1 MGMEMS
7 SIWEAMKSSQYQRT
21 LDQLEVQMA
30 NATNLTDA
38 LNITLNR
45 VVMVTHA
52 VAGTFWVHDMFGD
65 GRIHPKAVYDNQSL
79 MEFSL
84 APGEGIAGQV
94 IQSGRSVIIAD
105 CQKHPQWSNRADAK
119 TGFQTRTM
127 ICVPMR
133 FREFV
138 FGCIQIINKKDD
150 LPFDDKD
157 LAFAENLA
165 AYSTRLFEKLHFL
178 DTFAATSKEQPV
190 EVIESSKEHSFAEL
204 LSMENF
210 ADIEEELLHTGRVA
224 SLSPS
229 QQKNVL
235 RLSREIWKIL
245 STQELQEKQKSG
257 FWKF

>member
-21 LDQLEVQMA
+21 LEQLEKQLA
-30 NATNLTDA
+30 DATDLTDA
-38 LNITLNR
+38 LNIVLDR
-45 VVMVTHA
+45 VVLVAHA
-52 VAGTFWVHDMFGD
+52 VTGTFWVHDVFGD

-79 MEFSL
+79 MDFSL

-94 IQSGRSVIIAD
+94 IQSGRSVIIPD

-127 ICVPMR
+127 ICVPLH
-133 FREFV
+133 FREYV

-150 LPFDDKD
+150 LAFDDKD
-157 LAFAENLA
+157 LIFAENLA
-165 AYSTRLFEKLHFL
+165 TYSARLFETLHFL
-178 DTFAATSKEQPV
+178 DDFAAASKEQPV
-190 EVIESSKEHSFAEL
+190 EVIDGSREHSFSEL

-210 ADIEEELLHTGRVA
+210 ADIEEELLHTDRVA
-224 SLSPS
+224 SLNTS

-245 STQELQEKQKSG
+245 STQEPKEKKKSG

>member
-21 LDQLEVQMA
+21 IDQLEAQMA
-30 NATNLTDA
+30 NVTDLTEA
-38 LNITLNR
+38 LSVTLNR

-52 VAGTFWVHDMFGD
+52 VTGTFWFHDVFGD
-65 GRIHPKAVYDNQSL
+65 GRIHPKAVYDNTTL
-79 MEFSL
+79 MDFSL
-84 APGEGIAGQV
+84 APGEGIAGEV
-94 IQSGRSVIIAD
+94 IQSGRSVIIPD
-105 CQKHPQWSNRADAK
+105 CQKHPQWSKRADNK

-127 ICVPMR
+127 ICVPLH

-150 LPFDDKD
+150 LAFDDKD

-165 AYSTRLFEKLHFL
+165 AYSARLFEKLHFL
-178 DTFAATSKEQPV
+178 DTFAEASKEKPV
-190 EVIESSKEHSFAEL
+190 EIIENSKEHSFAEL

-210 ADIEEELLHTGRVA
+210 TDIEEELLHTERVA
-224 SLSPS
+224 SLNPS

-245 STQELQEKQKSG
+245 STQAPKEKQKTG

>member
-21 LDQLEVQMA
+21 LEQLEREMA
-30 NATNLTDA
+30 NATDLTEA
-38 LNITLNR
+38 LNITLKR

-52 VAGTFWVHDMFGD
+52 VTGTFWVHDVYGD
-65 GRIHPKAVYDNQSL
+65 GRIHPKAVSDNQTL

-94 IQSGRSVIIAD
+94 IENGRSVIIPD
-105 CQKHPQWSNRADAK
+105 CQKHPQWSNRADSK
-119 TGFQTRTM
+119 TGFQTKTM
-127 ICVPMR
+127 ICVPMH
-133 FREFV
+133 FREFI

-150 LPFDDKD
+150 LAFDDKD
-157 LAFAENLA
+157 LMFAENLA
-165 AYSTRLFEKLHFL
+165 SSAARLFEKFHFL
-178 DTFAATSKEQPV
+178 DNFAAASKEKPV
-190 EVIESSKEHSFAEL
+190 EVISRNQEHSFAEL

-210 ADIEEELLHTGRVA
+210 ADIEEELLHTELVA
-224 SLSPS
+224 GLNPS

-235 RLSREIWKIL
+235 RLSREIWKIF
-245 STQELQEKQKSG
+245 STREQPEKKSG

>member
-21 LDQLEVQMA
+21 LEQLETQLA
-30 NATNLTDA
+30 NAESLTDA

-45 VVMVTHA
+45 VVLVTHA
-52 VAGTFWVHDMFGD
+52 VTGTFWVHDVFGD
-65 GRIHPKAVYDNQSL
+65 GRIHPKAIYGDQSL
-79 MEFSL
+79 MDFSL

-127 ICVPMR
+127 ICVPMH

-157 LAFAENLA
+157 LVFAENLS
-165 AYSTRLFEKLHFL
+165 AYGTRLFEKYHFL
-178 DTFAATSKEQPV
+178 DRFAASSKEQPV
-190 EVIESSKEHSFAEL
+190 ELIQRTEEHSFVEL

-210 ADIEEELLHTGRVA
+210 ADIEEELLHTSQVA
-224 SLSPS
+224 SLNPS

-245 STQELQEKQKSG
+245 STQEPPAKQRSA